1 MKTFIMI
8 VTLCH
13 LDYFDGQEGCI
24 PMTPE
29 PQIYY
34 SSKEECM
41 KATEAKMDD
50 MATIAIYNNIKITK
64 LYANCF
70 EDKSKPNT

>member
-8 VTLCH
+8 ITLCH
-13 LDYFDGQEGCI
+13 FDLSGQEGCI

-41 KATEAKMDD
+41 KATKAKMEE
-50 MATIAIYNNIKITK
+50 MTTIAIYNNIIITK

-70 EDKSKPNT
+70 EEKNKPQI

>member
-13 LDYFDGQEGCI
+13 FDLFGQEGCI

-34 SSKEECM
+34 SSKEECI

-50 MATIAIYNNIKITK
+50 MATIAIYNNIRITK

>member
-13 LDYFDGQEGCI
+13 FDLSGQEGCI

-50 MATIAIYNNIKITK
+50 MATIAIYNNIKITN
-64 LYANCF
+64 LYANCII
-70 EDKSKPNT
+70 DKSKPNT

>member
-13 LDYFDGQEGCI
+13 LDYFNGQEGCI

-34 SSKEECM
+34 NSKEECM
-41 KATEAKMDD
+41 KATEQKMDD
-50 MATIAIYNNIKITK
+50 MATIAIYNNIRITN
-64 LYANCF
+64 LYASCF

>member
-1 MKTFIMI
+1 METFIMI

-13 LDYFDGQEGCI
+13 FNLSGQEGCI

-34 SSKEECM
+34 NSKQECI
-41 KATEAKMDD
+41 KATEQKMDE
-50 MATIAIYNNIKITK
+50 MATIAIYNNIIITK
-64 LYANCF
+64 LYANCI
-70 EDKSKPNT
+70 EEKTKPKI

>member
-1 MKTFIMI
+1 MKIFIMI

-13 LDYFDGQEGCI
+13 LDYFNGQEVCI
-24 PMTPE
+24 PMTQE

-34 SSKEECM
+34 NSKKECI

-50 MATIAIYNNIKITK
+50 MATIAIYNNIRITK

>member
-13 LDYFDGQEGCI
+13 FDLSGQEGCI

-50 MATIAIYNNIKITK
+50 MATIAIYNN
-64 LYANCF
+64 Y
-70 EDKSKPNT
+70 

>member
-8 VTLCH
+8 VTLC
-13 LDYFDGQEGCI
+13 YFDLSGQEGCI

-34 SSKEECM
+34 NSKQECI
-41 KATEAKMDD
+41 KATEQKMDD
-50 MATIAIYNNIKITK
+50 LATIAIYNNIIITK
-64 LYANCF
+64 LYANCI
-70 EDKSKPNT
+70 EEKTKPQT

>member
-13 LDYFDGQEGCI
+13 FDLSGQEGCI

-34 SSKEECM
+34 NSKEECM
-41 KATEAKMDD
+41 KATEQKMDD
-50 MATIAIYNNIKITK
+50 MATIAIYNNIRITN
-64 LYANCF
+64 LYASCF

>member
-13 LDYFDGQEGCI
+13 FDLSGQEGCI

-41 KATEAKMDD
+41 KATEQKMDD
-50 MATIAIYNNIKITK
+50 MATIAIYNNIRITN
-64 LYANCF
+64 LYANCI
-70 EDKSKPNT
+70 EDKSKSNT